1 MKRTDTLP
9 AMQEIEEHQMINDA
23 TRANREVREQAVRS
37 SHSACVIRIAADVA
51 LWIAMCGALV
61 FLMAIGDLAG
71 WLMYVGSA
79 ALSLALG
86 IRIGRE
92 L

>member
-1 MKRTDTLP
+1 MLN
-9 AMQEIEEHQMINDA
+9 EA
-23 TRANREVREQAVRS
+23 TRANRETQARAVRS
-37 SHSACVIRIAADVA
+37 SRSACVIHIAADVA
-51 LWIAMCGALV
+51 LWIAVCGALV
-61 FLMAIGDLAG
+61 FLTAIGDLAG
-71 WLMYVGSA
+71 WLMYVASA